1 MIQLTS
7 ALPLNTAF
15 SNPFSLPPPPPP
27 PRLLR
32 LESSSRKPAG
42 PVAAAGGAREPAAG
56 AGGRPALG
64 GGAWDRPPPGP
75 AGRGP
80 GPARG
85 GDSRRAPPL
94 AALPKVAVSP
104 GAGQSYD
111 PADPPGEAGSGRG
124 RGRRRAA
131 GAAGGRGDRGPGG
144 DPGSDRGGGSAP
156 GPPPPPLGRG
166 EPLHGAGGPAQLR
179 GAAAAD
185 PRGGLGLSRGPG
197 QGLRGDHARR
207 PAGHSMAHGPGAL
220 MLKCVVVGD
229 GAVGKTCLLMSYAN
243 DAFPEEYVPTVFD
256 HYAVSVTVGGKQYLL
271 GLYDTA
277 GQEDYDRLRPL
288 SYPMTDVFLICF
300 SVVNPASFQNVKEEW
315 VPELKEYAPNVPFL
329 LIGTQIDLRD
339 DPKTLARLNDMKEKP
354 ICVEQGQKL
363 AKEIGACC
371 YVECSA
377 LTQKGLKTVFDEA
390 IIAILTPKKHTV
402 KKRIGSR
409 CINCCLIT

>member
-1 MIQLTS
+1 
-7 ALPLNTAF
+7 
-15 SNPFSLPPPPPP
+15 
-27 PRLLR
+27 
-32 LESSSRKPAG
+32 
-42 PVAAAGGAREPAAG
+42 
-56 AGGRPALG
+56 
-64 GGAWDRPPPGP
+64 
-75 AGRGP
+75 
-80 GPARG
+80 
-85 GDSRRAPPL
+85 
-94 AALPKVAVSP
+94 
-104 GAGQSYD
+104 
-111 PADPPGEAGSGRG
+111 
-124 RGRRRAA
+124 
-131 GAAGGRGDRGPGG
+131 
-144 DPGSDRGGGSAP
+144 
-156 GPPPPPLGRG
+156 
-166 EPLHGAGGPAQLR
+166 
-179 GAAAAD
+179 
-185 PRGGLGLSRGPG
+185 
-197 QGLRGDHARR
+197 
-207 PAGHSMAHGPGAL
+207 MAHGPGAL

-300 SVVNPASFQNVKEEW
+300 SV
-315 VPELKEYAPNVPFL
+315 
-329 LIGTQIDLRD
+329 IDLRD

-354 ICVEQGQKL
+354 VCVEQGQKL